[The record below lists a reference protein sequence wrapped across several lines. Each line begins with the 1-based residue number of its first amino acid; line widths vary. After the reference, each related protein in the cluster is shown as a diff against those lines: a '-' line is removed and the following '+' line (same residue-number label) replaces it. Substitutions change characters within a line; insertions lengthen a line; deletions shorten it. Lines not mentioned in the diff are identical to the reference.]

1 MAFVFAN
8 PNPKHNLVGDCTIRA
23 LSIATGKSWE
33 QIFAELS
40 LYGFVS
46 CDMPSSN
53 AVWGQYLTDLGYKRD
68 IVQDSCPACTVR
80 DFAAR
85 NPHGKYVLGTGSHV
99 VCVADGDYYDTWD
112 SGDEKPIFVWEA
124 ENYGC

>member
-23 LSIATGKSWE
+23 LSIATGKDWE
-33 QIFAELS
+33 TVFAELS
-40 LYGFVS
+40 LYGFMS

-53 AVWGQYLTDLGYKRD
+53 AVWGQYLTDFGYKRS
-68 IVQDSCPACTVR
+68 IIQDSCPACTVR

-99 VCVADGDYYDTWD
+99 VCVVDGDYFDTWD
-112 SGDEKPIFVWEA
+112 SGDERPIFVWE
-124 ENYGC
+124 EKNDG

>member
-23 LSIATGKSWE
+23 LSIATGKDWE
-33 QIFAELS
+33 QVFAELS
-40 LYGFVS
+40 LYGFMS

-53 AVWGQYLTDLGYKRD
+53 AVWGQYLTDLGYKKS

-85 NPHGKYVLGTGSHV
+85 NPHGKYVLGTGSHFVCV
-99 VCVADGDYYDTWD
+99 VCGDYYDTWD
-112 SGDEKPIFVWEA
+112 SGDERPIFVWE
-124 ENYGC
+124 EKNDG

>member
-23 LSIATGKSWE
+23 LSIAAGKDWE
-33 QIFAELS
+33 KVFAELS
-40 LYGFVS
+40 LYGFMS

-53 AVWGQYLTDLGYKRD
+53 AVWGQYLTDLGYKRS

-85 NPHGKYVLGTGSHV
+85 NPHGKYILGTGSHV
-99 VCVADGDYYDTWD
+99 VCVVDGDYYDTWD
-112 SGDEKPIFVWEA
+112 SGDERPIFVWE
-124 ENYGC
+124 GKSDG

>member
-23 LSIATGKSWE
+23 LSIATEKPWE
-33 QIFAELS
+33 QVFAEVS
-40 LYGFVS
+40 LYGFMF

-53 AVWGQYLTDLGYKRD
+53 AVWGQYLTDLGYKRS

-85 NPHGKYVLGTGSHV
+85 NPHGKYILGTGSHV
-99 VCVADGDYYDTWD
+99 VCVKDGDYYDTWD
-112 SGDEKPIFVWEA
+112 SGDEKPIFVWE
-124 ENYGC
+124 EKNDG